1 MCSTGSLKTLN
12 FFWFCQVLSGV
23 AMGTHRERF
32 SSFFHPFLSSFLF
45 CSFFFCVCVCVFGP
59 RKGKIEKHIQL
70 LNAMILSIYQTQ
82 WISDMELTIVSLIL
96 KQNRIT

>member
-32 SSFFHPFLSSFLF
+32 SSFFHPFLLSFLF
-45 CSFFFCVCVCVFGP
+45 CSFFFVCVCVWTKK
-59 RKGKIEKHIQL
+59 RKNRETHPTSKCYDFIH
-70 LNAMILSIYQTQ
+70 LSNTVDFRYGINNCKPNIKT
-82 WISDMELTIVSLIL
+82 
-96 KQNRIT
+96 K